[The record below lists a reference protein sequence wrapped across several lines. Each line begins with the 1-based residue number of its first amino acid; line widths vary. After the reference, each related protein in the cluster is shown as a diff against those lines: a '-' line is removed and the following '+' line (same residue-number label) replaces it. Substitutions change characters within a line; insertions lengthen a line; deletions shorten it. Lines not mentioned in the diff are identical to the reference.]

1 MLAIT
6 GICDFCASTG
16 SALASSWVGTATRTI
31 SQPEAVNSAIC
42 CKVASMSVVC
52 VVVIDCTE
60 TGWSEPTM
68 SEPTLTCRVLR
79 RGAKTGGGSFGMS
92 QATELL
98 TGPIIPF
105 HRSYSHVD
113 CW

>member
-1 MLAIT
+1 MSAIT
-6 GICDFCASTG
+6 GICDLCAITG

-68 SEPTLTCRVLR
+68 TEPTYTCRVLR
-79 RGAKTGGGSFGMS
+79 RGAKTGGGSFGMPKE
-92 QATELL
+92 TELL
-98 TGPIIPF
+98 TGLFIPF
-105 HRSYSHVD
+105 HRSCSQVAY
-113 CW
+113 C